1 MLDAAIA
8 PLAGSAIAGFAF
20 KPRYDNFINGKFTA
34 PLGGQYF
41 DNKAT
46 AMTDHLVTL
55 PVTLG
60 IRFRF

>member
-34 PLGGQYF
+34 PLGWAIFRQRI
-41 DNKAT
+41 A
-46 AMTDHLVTL
+46 DHGPCVHPGRPLH
-55 PVTLG
+55 
-60 IRFRF
+60 